1 MKSVGKGTVEER
13 KKGAWRIRVTVTYD
27 DGSSER
33 LSKSVACR
41 NKTEARKALDAWR
54 AELLTSTV
62 DIRRRNLKLGDYLN
76 EHLDYCRDVLGLSPS
91 TLRGYRDIVN
101 ERFAGPIAD
110 LSLCEIKPFMIDEH
124 LAHLRK
130 EGGRHGRPL
139 SGTTVKRAYDYL
151 NSALRRAVALEYI
164 AVNPCD
170 KVKPPKKESFE
181 AKPLTKEDVQ
191 RIMILLAGHPS
202 PQFSMA
208 CRLALATGM
217 RRGEIC
223 GLQWEDIDFEK
234 QQIHVNKSLVEDK
247 CSNHNGT
254 SLILKECKTEKS
266 NRWIAI
272 DDFTFGWIKIH
283 QVQQYY
289 RLTYNGIEQ
298 TGETPVCSNDLGEWY
313 RPSACTSDFVPFRNQ
328 HGFDF
333 TRLHDMRHTQASLL
347 LQAGE
352 DIVTVSRRLGHSKV
366 STTLDI
372 YSHLMPGKD
381 RSAAEKIG
389 AIFSVPNVV

>member
-1 MKSVGKGTVEER
+1 
-13 KKGAWRIRVTVTYD
+13 
-27 DGSSER
+27 
-33 LSKSVACR
+33 
-41 NKTEARKALDAWR
+41 
-54 AELLTSTV
+54 
-62 DIRRRNLKLGDYLN
+62 
-76 EHLDYCRDVLGLSPS
+76 
-91 TLRGYRDIVN
+91 
-101 ERFAGPIAD
+101 
-110 LSLCEIKPFMIDEH
+110 MIDEH
-124 LAHLRK
+124 LAYLRK

-223 GLQWEDIDFEK
+223 GLRWEDIDFEK

-247 CSNHNGT
+247 CSNHNGA

-272 DDFTFGWIKIH
+272 DDFTFGWVKIH

-289 RLTYNGIEQ
+289 RLAYNGIEQ

-313 RPSACTSDFVPFRNQ
+313 RPSACTSDFVSFRNQ

-381 RSAAEKIG
+381 KSAAEKIG